1 MADNV
6 TAQAATTENGAEA
19 EPLTGP
25 SASSEHGPGGVTG
38 SPAGS
43 AAPPP
48 EVSAESVETLPEWA
62 RKLVTDLRKENAGHR
77 KAKTEAEKAAE
88 EAARQAAEQQGRYKE
103 LYEAQ
108 LQKAQEAETRAK
120 AAELAG
126 LRSKVGS
133 KYGLPEVLRDRLQG
147 ETEEALEADAK
158 ALAAS
163 LPKAPVATDAGAGVN
178 SNAPRPGLSDDQL
191 REMAAVYG
199 VSFEHL
205 KNQVK

>member
-6 TAQAATTENGAEA
+6 TAQAANTETGAEA
-19 EPLTGP
+19 EPLTGSSGVIDS
-25 SASSEHGPGGVTG
+25 SANSAALQTLPMSSEAT
-38 SPAGS
+38 
-43 AAPPP
+43 
-48 EVSAESVETLPEWA
+48 AESVEALPEWA
-62 RKLVTDLRKENAGHR
+62 KKLVSELRKENANHR